1 MLIQGAKLDTKL
13 YMCIDL
19 KSFYASVECVEQGL
33 DPMDTNL
40 VVADASRTTKTICLA
55 VTPALKSYGVSGRP
69 RLFEV
74 LQVVDNVNSERIKYT
89 HHGFTGKS
97 YLKSILDKNPTYEL
111 EFIAAPPRMAYY
123 IEYSTRIYKIYLK
136 YIAPEDIHVYSI
148 DEVFIDIT
156 GYLKLYKCSAYDLA
170 KNIIKDIF
178 DTTGITSTAG
188 IGTNMYLAKVAMDIV
203 AKTIP
208 ADKDGVRI
216 SYLDELSYREK
227 LWTHT
232 PLTDFWR
239 VGPGYARKLED
250 HGIYTMGDIAKC
262 SVGDEYSIRN
272 EELLYKL
279 FGVNAELLIDHAW
292 GYEPATIKDVK
303 SYKPDNKCI
312 GSGQVLQSAYS
323 YDEAKIVVKEMTD
336 LLSLDIVEKKVLT
349 NQIVLHISY
358 DADNLKIEGIV
369 NKYNGE
375 ITVDSYGRPRPKSA
389 HGTINLEEFTSST
402 HKLVQAVSALYEH
415 IVNPILLVRK
425 VSITFNN
432 ITSESSPKITKK
444 QLTIFD
450 FLEDDDVEEKEKKLE
465 EEKKLKKEKDVQEV
479 MIEIK
484 KRFGK
489 NSILKGVNLT
499 EGSTARSKNNQIG
512 GHRA

>member
-1 MLIQGAKLDTKL
+1 MLDNKL

-55 VTPALKSYGVSGRP
+55 VTPALKSYGVGGRP

-74 LQVVDNVNSERIKYT
+74 LQVVNKVNEERFKYT
-89 HHGFTGKS
+89 YNGFTGKS
-97 YLKSILDKNPTYEL
+97 YLKSVLDKNPTYEL

-156 GYLKLYKCSAYDLA
+156 SYLKMYNCTAYELA
-170 KNIIKDIF
+170 KNIVKDIF
-178 DTTGITSTAG
+178 DSTGITSTAG

-203 AKTIP
+203 AKQIP

-216 SYLDELSYREK
+216 SFLDEMSYRHK
-227 LWTHT
+227 LWNHT

-250 HGIYTMGDIAKC
+250 HGLYTMGDIAKC
-262 SVGDEYSIRN
+262 SIGPSGSIRS
-272 EELLYKL
+272 EDLLYKL

-292 GYEPATIKDVK
+292 GYENVTIKDVK
-303 SYKPDNKCI
+303 SYKPDTKCV
-312 GSGQVLQSAYS
+312 GSGQVLQYAYTS
-323 YDEAKIVVKEMTD
+323 DAAKLVVKEMTD
-336 LLSLDIVEKKVLT
+336 LLSLDIVEKKFLT

-358 DADNLKIEGIV
+358 DADNLKMEGIV
-369 NKYNGE
+369 EKYTGE
-375 ITVDSYGRPRPKSA
+375 ITIDSYGRPRPKSA
-389 HGTINLEEFTSST
+389 HGTINLEEYTSST
-402 HKLVQAVSALYEH
+402 HKLVQAVSALYDH
-415 IVNPILLVRK
+415 IINPILLVRK

-432 ITSESSPKITKK
+432 IIPVNSSKIVNR
-444 QLTIFD
+444 QLTVFD
-450 FLEDDDVEEKEKKLE
+450 FLEEDEAEKEKKE
-465 EEKKLKKEKDVQEV
+465 IEQKKLKKEKDVQEV

-499 EGSTARSKNNQIG
+499 EGATARSKNDQIG
-512 GHRA
+512 GHKA